1 MNLTQLYN
9 GCVPPL
15 KGHRETH
22 AASVSYRASVPAGQG
37 GRGATL
43 SYRASSPDGEVLPVP
58 TKALSN
64 RNSVPTQ
71 FLSDWHA
78 VSTTPPPFRHTP
90 YRFWLQP
97 TTSVWRN
104 LLHCPH
110 NDWTYT
116 FSAKERD
123 PETGLSYFGSRY
135 YSSDLNIWLSVDPQS
150 DKYAS
155 LSPYVYCADNPVKL
169 VDPNGEEFFD
179 DIVIHGKN
187 KSSITI
193 KTSLIDLDLNANVD
207 FGGNYTLNL
216 ENVAI
221 GFQTEF
227 VATGQAGIG
236 TSYGGFKSKIMFF
249 GGDYSGYWY
258 DYVGG
263 DMQIVCGASVEA
275 SVGIQT
281 SLVLGFYTGE
291 KGGNTPE
298 SFAGAYTGL
307 SCTAGIKAALCG
319 LNFNTSNTKALNNKW
334 NVFTFGIS
342 FTQGYQGGIGL
353 SVGSEFGSA
362 KLTTKPIPTKNRT
375 VKDRVKNLLSH

>member
-1 MNLTQLYN
+1 MPHRKLYRQQ
-9 GCVPPL
+9 PPRISADIL
-15 KGHRETH
+15 
-22 AASVSYRASVPAGQG
+22 RADKSDM
-37 GRGATL
+37 RGAMNPLTGIWGTCVTAPSYLASAPNGAGDVGSRATVHCSLL
-43 SYRASSPDGEVLPVP
+43 SVHWS
-58 TKALSN
+58 
-64 RNSVPTQ
+64 
-71 FLSDWHA
+71 
-78 VSTTPPPFRHTP
+78 
-90 YRFWLQP
+90 
-97 TTSVWRN
+97 
-104 LLHCPH
+104 
-110 NDWTYT
+110 YT

-123 PETGLSYFGSRY
+123 SETGLSYFGSRY
-135 YSSDLNIWLSVDPQS
+135 YSSDLSIWLSVDPMS

-169 VDPNGEEFFD
+169 VDPNGEEVFD

-207 FGGNYTLNL
+207 FGGNYTLSS
-216 ENVAI
+216 ENVAL

-258 DYVGG
+258 DYIGG
-263 DMQIVCGASVEA
+263 DVQVLCGASVEA

-281 SLVLGFYTGE
+281 SLVLGIYTGE
-291 KGGNTPE
+291 KGGNTPK

-307 SCTAGIKAALCG
+307 SCSAGLKATLCG
-319 LNFNTSNTKALNNKW
+319 INLNASSSKALNNKW
-334 NVFTFGIS
+334 DVFTFGVS

-353 SVGSEFGSA
+353 SIGSEFGSA
-362 KLTTKPIPTKNRT
+362 KLITKQIPTKDRT
-375 VKDRVKNLLSH
+375 IRDRVKNILSH